1 MKFQIL
7 NNEQVGFYDEG
18 GNLKATIQVSNND
31 LVIEPASS
39 DGNIVFGENT
49 IRDVEIGSISTP
61 SNLTFLG
68 GGTISSNGNTLYLGD
83 INAGDNVVVSGVQ
96 VATDYFSTGSLV
108 LTGTLYAQSLSS
120 SLGLRVGDTATINGN
135 TTIGGNITIG
145 GGINAAGNIIA
156 NSASFYFIQPGGF
169 IDENGTPTAHITI
182 KGGDSTADEG
192 VGGDV
197 IIKGGDGTPQAQG
210 IVYIGPSTG
219 ETNADSARTRILGA
233 LSVNATGP
241 NTGGSLRVD
250 GGGGTVLKILY
261 NNTNNTTSWITS
273 RNLLISGANTY
284 RFDKSAFYI
293 GTDDQGTPTNGVS
306 ASFEF
311 KTRVY
316 EAYDSTLQIR
326 AAGNP
331 GGYGYNGGLYLRKSG
346 YDSNIGT
353 ANYDSLFFRTGMFP
367 NESGTI
373 RGGYTYNGK
382 FAWGDSP
389 SETAAKVFTIH
400 STAEFKNGLT
410 VSGSLDVTS
419 NLSIQGNQIN
429 FTNLPTSNPGV
440 AGRLFRTSSEAIG
453 ASAGFQ
459 IVCVSQG

>member
-7 NNEQVGFYDEG
+7 NNEQIGFYDDG
-18 GNLKATIQVSNND
+18 GNLQAIIKPSGSNLIID
-31 LVIEPASS
+31 PVTG
-39 DGNIVFGENT
+39 GNIELGQNNIVN
-49 IRDVEIGSISTP
+49 DVEIGITSMP

-83 INAGDNVVVSGVQ
+83 INAGDNIVVSGVQ
-96 VATDYFSTGSLV
+96 VTTDYFSTGSLI
-108 LTGTLYAQSLSS
+108 LTDTLYAQNLSS
-120 SLGLRVGDTATINGN
+120 SFGLKVGGTATIGSNL
-135 TTIGGNITIG
+135 TIG

-353 ANYDSLFFRTGMFP
+353 ANYDSLFFRTGMSP

-373 RGGYTYNGK
+373 RGGYTYNGN
-382 FAWGDSP
+382 FAWGASP

-459 IVCVSQG
+459 VVCVSQG